1 MFPAGK
7 YINIRKEEYNDM
19 LNKSIYDVYGGLMKD
34 AKYDELAERLKEE
47 NAHLMVEYV
56 QDYLEN
62 RGKTIKKDFHTQ
74 EIFKQLLL
82 PAVQNELS
90 YQIGV
95 ISTMLTLFELLV
107 SQSEKKVSFTKRIKA
122 LNEKSNVNAIL
133 SYLYKHP
140 DSQHK
145 VVSENVGLKPNYLS
159 ELMRE
164 LEKTDCVIRY
174 GVGKRSFYSL
184 TIEANKFMRSV
195 EEKKRE
201 RVMERKFGCEEKYN
215 VPQVFVVY
223 NKNPRRD
230 IGKYNT
236 TYGLYPEHAVPYPN
250 KILQLN

>member
-1 MFPAGK
+1 
-7 YINIRKEEYNDM
+7 M
-19 LNKSIYDVYGGLMKD
+19 LNKSIYDVYGSLMKD
-34 AKYDELAERLKEE
+34 AKYEELAERLREE
-47 NAHLMVEYV
+47 NVHLMVEYV

-62 RGKTIKKDFHTQ
+62 RGEAIKRDFQVQ

-90 YQIGV
+90 YEIGV

-107 SQSEKKVSFTKRIKA
+107 SQSEKRVSFTKRIKA

-164 LEKTDCVIRY
+164 LEKADCVIRY

-184 TIEANKFMRSV
+184 TIEANKFMRSI

-201 RVMERKFGCEEKYN
+201 GVTERKFGCEGKYN
-215 VPQVFVVY
+215 MAQVVVISM
-223 NKNPRRD
+223 KNPGRD
-230 IGKYNT
+230 IGKYSPA
-236 TYGLYPEHAVPYPN
+236 YGLYPEYTVSHQDR
-250 KILQLN
+250 ILQMN